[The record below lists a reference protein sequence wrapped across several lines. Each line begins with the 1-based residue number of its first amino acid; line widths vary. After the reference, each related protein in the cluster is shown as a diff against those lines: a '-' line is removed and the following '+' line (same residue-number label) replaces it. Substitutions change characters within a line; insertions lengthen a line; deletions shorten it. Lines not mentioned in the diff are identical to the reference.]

1 MEKEMREL
9 YIEGVA
15 IHDDPESCAGV
26 REDVGEALIGARA
39 GRAIEP
45 RNKRVRGADT
55 VVVCGRQHRWRR
67 YREPAAGPAR
77 SKNHGMYGIFM
88 RENREIP
95 RLPIPLIMGWV
106 VQVTLRRY
114 A

>member
-15 IHDDPESCAGV
+15 IHDDPESCVGV
-26 REDVGEALIGARA
+26 CEDAGEALTGARA

-45 RNKRVRGADT
+45 RNHWVRGADA

-67 YREPAAGPAR
+67 FRESSADLAR
-77 SKNHGMYGIFM
+77 SENHGMYGIFM
-88 RENREIP
+88 RENREVP
-95 RLPIPLIMGWV
+95 GSPIPLIMGWV
-106 VQVTLRRY
+106 AQGTLRRY